1 MKIYTVVVEDVIS
14 QRREYVTFGENEKD
28 AEAHVTNGLFMVES
42 EAATIDTVSSKIIS
56 IEKVGTV
63 DEG

>member
-1 MKIYTVVVEDVIS
+1 MVVEDVIS

-28 AEAHVTNGLFMVES
+28 AEGHVNNGLFMVES
-42 EAATIDTVSSKIIS
+42 EAATIDTVSSKVIS

>member
-1 MKIYTVVVEDVIS
+1 MYIYTVVVEDVIS

-28 AEAHVTNGLFMVES
+28 AEGHVNNGLFMVEI
-42 EAATIDTVSSKIIS
+42 EAATIDTVSSKVIS